1 MKGAVQRACLSPPHD
16 AHEQGPLEEGTG
28 GKTQGK
34 RHTVC
39 HRVETRS
46 THKPK
51 DMER

>member
-1 MKGAVQRACLSPPHD
+1 MKGAVLGACLSPQYD
-16 AHEQGPLEEGTG
+16 VHEQGPLEEGTG

-34 RHTVC
+34 RHRVC
-39 HRVETRS
+39 QRVETGS